1 MAIKIDGAKKKTKA
15 VSRDPIFAD
24 EKAVGAEPIW
34 DTERALKMEEPE
46 FDHYMRVS
54 LRYYNY
60 FYGVKDLKKYLV
72 DWLKQTAGV
81 AHKLDAATITR
92 YAKSTDGYTPLTA
105 PALIKAHTRGMPLLE
120 RHIKYIVGVVNR
132 ALELDDGDE
141 KVVEVVVDKTKTAV
155 KVPTIQDRM
164 NAIADKHQLHFL
176 ELEDQL
182 FEGKTVDAKAYEYLS
197 SNSVAPATLS
207 RILAPFERSRD
218 EFTAARTNK
227 DEDTKDAYAHL
238 KAADYKRYDAFYTA
252 LFEGFTQYGQVKK
265 ATKKAAVRKPP
276 QKEKLVAKLKYMKN
290 DPTTKLVSVSPVD
303 IIGAQELW
311 VYNTKTRKLGK
322 YVAEEMGGALGVK
335 GTAITGF
342 NESKSVQKTLRKPE
356 VQLKEFL
363 AAGKIQLRKFLDE
376 IKATEIKLNGRINQ
390 DTILLKVQ

>member
-1 MAIKIDGAKKKTKA
+1 MAIKIDGAKKKAKA

-24 EKAVGAEPIW
+24 EKAVGSEPIW
-34 DTERALKMEEPE
+34 DTERALKMEDAE
-46 FDHYMRVS
+46 FDHYLRQS

-60 FYGVKDLKKYLV
+60 FYSSKDLKKYLV
-72 DWLKQTAGV
+72 EWLKQTAGV

-92 YAKSTDGYTPLTA
+92 FAKSTDGYTPLTA
-105 PALIKAHTRGMPLLE
+105 PALIKAHTRGMPLRE
-120 RHIKYIVGVVNR
+120 REITYIVGVVTK
-132 ALELDDGDE
+132 ALALDDADE
-141 KVVEVVVDKTKTAV
+141 KVVEIVTDKTKPVV

-164 NAIADKHQLHFL
+164 NEIAMKHRLHFE

-182 FEGKTVDAKAYEYLS
+182 FEGKTVDPKAYEYL
-197 SNSVAPATLS
+197 
-207 RILAPFERSRD
+207 LANNVPQAMLTKIVSFFERHRD
-218 EFTAARTNK
+218 EFIEAKTTK
-227 DEDTKDAYAHL
+227 DEDLKDAYAYM

-252 LFEGFTQYGQVKK
+252 MFDGFTQYGQVKK

-276 QKEKLVAKLKYMKN
+276 QKEKLVAKLKYAKN
-290 DPTTKLVSVSPVD
+290 DTTNKLVSINPVD
-303 IIGAQELW
+303 IIGATELW

-322 YVAEEMGGALGVK
+322 YIAEDMGGALGVK

-363 AAGKIQLRKFLDE
+363 AAGKIELRKFMDN
-376 IKATEIKLNGRINQ
+376 IKATDIKLNGRINT

>member
-1 MAIKIDGAKKKTKA
+1 MAIKVDGMKKKAKA

-24 EKAVGAEPIW
+24 EKAVGSEPIW
-34 DTERALKMEEPE
+34 DTERALKMEDAE
-46 FDHYMRVS
+46 FDHYMRIS
-54 LRYYNY
+54 FRYYNY
-60 FYGVKDLKKYLV
+60 FYSVKDLKKYLV

-105 PALIKAHTRGMPLLE
+105 PALIKAHTRGMPLRE
-120 RHIKYIVGVVNR
+120 REIKYIVGVVNR
-132 ALELDDGDE
+132 ALELDDKDE
-141 KVVEVVVDKTKTAV
+141 KVVEVVVDKTKPAV

-182 FEGKTVDAKAYEYLS
+182 FEGKTVDPKAYEYLS
-197 SNSVAPATLS
+197 SNSVAPATFS

-218 EFTAARTNK
+218 EFIEAKNTK
-227 DEDTKDAYAHL
+227 DEDLKDAYAHL

-252 LFEGFTQYGQVKK
+252 LFEGFAQYGQVKK

-290 DPTTKLVSVSPVD
+290 DTANKLVSISPVD

-342 NESKSVQKTLRKPE
+342 SESKSVQKTLRKPE
-356 VQLKEFL
+356 VQLKEFM
-363 AAGKIQLRKFLDE
+363 AAGKIQLRKFLDD
-376 IKATEIKLNGRINQ
+376 IKATDIKLNGRINL